1 MNLLQFQIFRR
12 NTSTKTL
19 SSHPL
24 NESLCVL
31 RTFLALIALWFASPT
46 LHAHDMKLFAD
57 HRTNY
62 QLAMNHLA
70 NGKAAAFKETLTLLQ
85 DYPLYPYLEYEAIN
99 IKIKQLPRKEIDAF
113 IAKYPN
119 SPISRK
125 IKRKLLNQLIK
136 KHRWQEYVDDWEP
149 TIKDTRLNCWY
160 LRALYRTGQKTQALS
175 AVQPLWLKASSQ
187 PKACDPLF
195 KEWVTGGYLSQDVAW
210 QRLVLAMDA
219 RRTKLARYIVR
230 KFLKDDYALLGA
242 EYIKAHRRPQTLA
255 NFSIRPEF
263 DVHTKKVRGIILH
276 GIKRLARKDSD
287 KANSLWQD
295 YRLRHSFVESDI
307 IDVEYALALG
317 VATRSKDHVG
327 ALQLDEFADAPTA
340 AIEKRIRVALS
351 EIDWPTV
358 FYLIQSLPDED
369 QNNKRWQYWLA
380 RSIEAQNLSVKGLPS
395 PQERYLE
402 LSKTRSY
409 YGFLAA
415 DLLSADYAMQDQ
427 PATITEIS
435 RQQLG
440 QNIGLVRALEL
451 FALNRR
457 DDARQEWYFG
467 TKSLDSTLI
476 LAAGKMAEDFGWY
489 EKAIRSYIK
498 AQYWND
504 VKTRFPLAYKA
515 KILNASKAQKLDTS
529 WVFAIARQESAFSPD
544 AKSHAGA
551 LGLMQLMP
559 GTASQTAQQIG
570 LKFKLADLIK
580 PETNIR
586 LGSNYL
592 KSLLDKFNGNRIL
605 ATTAYNA
612 GPYRVKRWLKK
623 TKSNL
628 PFDVWIETIPFKETR
643 SYVQNVLAFSVIYDY
658 RMSKESQMVT
668 TLESEQML

>member
-1 MNLLQFQIFRR
+1 MNLLQLQNFRR
-12 NTSTKTL
+12 TTSKKDP
-19 SSHPL
+19 SSQPL
-24 NESLCVL
+24 NGSLFVL
-31 RTFLALIALWFASPT
+31 RTFLVLFTLCFTSST
-46 LHAHDMKLFAD
+46 LHAHDIKRFAD
-57 HRTNY
+57 QRANY

-70 NGKAAAFKETLTLLQ
+70 NGKITEFRKILTLLQ

-99 IKIKQLPRKEIDAF
+99 LKIKQLPRKEIDRF

-125 IKRKLLNQLIK
+125 MKIKLLNQLVK
-136 KHRWQEYVDDWEP
+136 KHRWQEYVEDWDP
-149 TIKDTRLNCWY
+149 SIKNARLNCWY
-160 LRALYRTGQKTQALS
+160 LRALYRTGQKTEALS
-175 AVQPLWLKASSQ
+175 AVQPLWLKANSQ

-195 KEWVTGGYLSQDVAW
+195 KEWVENGYLSQDVAW

-219 RRTKLARYIVR
+219 RRTQLARYIVR
-230 KFLKDDYALLGA
+230 NLLKDDYAQLGS
-242 EYIKAHRRPQTLA
+242 EYIKAHRRPQNLA

-263 DVHTKKVRGIILH
+263 NVHTEKVRGIILH

-295 YRLRHSFVESDI
+295 YRLRHNFAASDI
-307 IDVEYALALG
+307 SKIEYALKLG
-317 VATRSKDHVG
+317 VAKRPKDHLG
-327 ALQLDEFADAPTA
+327 ALQLDEFADAPA
-340 AIEKRIRVALS
+340 EAIEKRIRVALG

-369 QNNKRWQYWLA
+369 QKNNRWQYWLA
-380 RSIEAQNLSVKGLPS
+380 RSIEAQNLSIEGLLS
-395 PQERYLE
+395 PRERYLE

-427 PATITEIS
+427 PAPISELS

-440 QNIGLVRALEL
+440 RNVGLIRALEL
-451 FALNRR
+451 FALNRPY
-457 DDARQEWYFG
+457 DARREWYFG
-467 TKSLDSTLI
+467 TKSLNSTLI
-476 LAAGKMAEDFGWY
+476 IAAGKMAEDFGWY

-544 AKSHAGA
+544 ARSHAGA

-559 GTASQTAQQIG
+559 RTARQTAQQIG
-570 LKFKLADLIK
+570 LKFKHADLLK
-580 PETNIR
+580 PATNIR

-592 KSLLDKFNGNRIL
+592 KSLLDQFDGNRIL

-612 GPYRVKRWLKK
+612 GPHRVKGWLKK
-623 TKSNL
+623 TNSNL

-658 RMSKESQMVT
+658 RMSKESQLVT
-668 TLESEQML
+668 AFESEQML